1 MILDIILYDLKDW
14 VLDLVLFLIYQFNAV
29 NKKSNYEEFLVKNIY
44 IGTGINNSICLTL
57 RARTAF

>member
-29 NKKSNYEEFLVKNIY
+29 NKKSNSEEFLVKNIY